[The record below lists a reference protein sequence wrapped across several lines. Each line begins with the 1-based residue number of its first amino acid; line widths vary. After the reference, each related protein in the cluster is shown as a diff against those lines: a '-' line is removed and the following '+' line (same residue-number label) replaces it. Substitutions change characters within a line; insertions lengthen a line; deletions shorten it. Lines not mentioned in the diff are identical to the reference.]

1 MNNKQIWTTIVLTFV
16 LLMTVTIGVFGYGTV
31 SEVSKILQ
39 APAAT
44 SELDVD
50 ADMMFEMSKDG
61 ELQLTSIHLNRI
73 RGSVNSKILDLIL
86 LLKDR

>member
-1 MNNKQIWTTIVLTFV
+1 MNNKQVWTTIVLTFV
-16 LLMTVTIGVFGYGTV
+16 LLMTATVGIFGYGIVHET
-31 SEVSKILQ
+31 SKILQ

-73 RGSVNSKILDLIL
+73 QGSVNSKVLDLIL
-86 LLKDR
+86 LMVNK